1 MILTKG
7 FRTQSSLC
15 RSQSGSLIHI
25 QSGSNWQK
33 LLCNSVPKHCIFAA
47 VKVPTAVTLAMY
59 CVCSPNDRLYFHQII
74 QTKVFLTQDGVLASE
89 KGSPDHKS
97 GLDWYQKEPQT
108 PCFFSLTEDLT
119 AVTIAINQL
128 LGLTIVS
135 PDHTVVSRPQK
146 WLNIVK
152 NVNNNAKSCTFCS
165 HRGPNRCYIS
175 NQSLCFH
182 QMTLTKVFMT
192 QNEVSTSERGSP
204 TIKTVQIAQKLLT
217 MLKNT
222 TLLLWG
228 SQQLL
233 QQ

>member
-108 PCFFSLTEDLT
+108 PCFFFSDGGSNSCYSGNKP
-119 AVTIAINQL
+119 AFRAHNS
-128 LGLTIVS
+128 VS
-135 PDHTVVSRPQK
+135 G
-146 WLNIVK
+146 
-152 NVNNNAKSCTFCS
+152 S
-165 HRGPNRCYIS
+165 HGGFP
-175 NQSLCFH
+175 
-182 QMTLTKVFMT
+182 TTKVA
-192 QNEVSTSERGSP
+192 EYC
-204 TIKTVQIAQKLLT
+204 QKC
-217 MLKNT
+217 
-222 TLLLWG
+222 
-228 SQQLL
+228 QQ
-233 QQ
+233 